1 MADRLDLHFRA
12 HTVPVKPQKEHWT
25 NRHTKRQERALIFR
39 CATTSDEKQDLPFGA
54 YICARLRDGKYTAE
68 ELGLFC
74 RDGYPEE
81 LRVLE
86 RFVRDSAYE
95 FGSLD
100 EFRRKVFL
108 KYLKAGAQI
117 VAYDAPFEISRIAI
131 KWNKSLK
138 RRRAFSF
145 YFRMFRDKKT
155 RKMRPSGYE
164 PGLSIESLD
173 ASKAIYRLIKYKFHE
188 IDAAREEEEKEEEE
202 EQHSPNVHILDLK
215 TLTAVLTGESCTFQ
229 TASEIFRAPASRT
242 RRSYSRVTKPAIE
255 SLLRDVTGELELLN
269 RLKRELN
276 RHRVDLAPERCFSP
290 ATLAKDCFSAMG
302 IKPPQKKFNIPDR
315 INGIAMQAFVAGRAE
330 CTITRTPLPV
340 TYVDFHAQFPAV
352 SKLLDCREILCAET
366 LEFADFTTGALEM
379 VERTTLDDCY
389 RPAFWRQLRW
399 FALVEL
405 KEDVVPMRAKFGHRE
420 DSDPT
425 LAWNFLT
432 SKQPFWITGPDAIA
446 AKLMTGKPLRILEAL
461 EVIPHGVQSGLAP
474 VKLYSQVE
482 VDPLRDDL
490 AVKLVELRASLKA
503 KNPELAGGLKVA
515 ANSAAFGILCQ
526 IDVKDLDSPSPLHV
540 FSGQTDYPT
549 PPDKVWEQ
557 PAEFYSPLIAS
568 LVTGGSHLLCAMLEC
583 AVRHM
588 GGHIAAMDTDS
599 AMIVSTRDGGL
610 VPCAGSPHRLEK
622 SHAPGGNAAIRALSW
637 AEVDRIRQRFE
648 ALNPWRDRLKAPFL
662 KLEEENFAPDGER
675 HQLYAYCVS
684 AKLYCLYNLDGGR
697 LLVRK
702 PSGHGLGFLRAPYTI
717 ADWQRR
723 TGRKWKEKLPP
734 WIFEAWHCILSRE
747 LGLPHKPPSWLKLPA
762 VMAVPLTKP
771 KVLARL
777 GVFKDDLRPFT
788 VMTVPFPKKEGDV
801 LWKGYFIMPH
811 REKLND
817 LHGRTMVN
825 IVSGGT
831 FHIYDKNSS
840 TLPKPAGWLS
850 LRTMEDEIGHI
861 LSRAESKFCTPN
873 GSTCTSKTIG
883 LLVPRHI
890 GAGEF
895 HYIGKEAS
903 TRWASGP
910 DLSMLAEAGA
920 LDPADETFRE
930 YERVVDPKYLEQIR
944 AEAKEFSTKLLS
956 RRSRVAECAIRKF
969 KNGRNTIKPHSLR
982 KLTVAIHDL
991 QNRKTIKAV
1000 TTGQ

>member
-12 HTVPVKPQKEHWT
+12 HTVPVKPQKEHRT
-25 NRHTKRQERALIFR
+25 NRHTKRPERALIFR
-39 CATTSDEKQDLPFGA
+39 CATTGDEKQDLLFGA
-54 YICARLRDGKYTAE
+54 YICAGLRDGKYTAE
-68 ELGLFC
+68 EIGLFC
-74 RDGYPEE
+74 RDGCPEE

-155 RKMRPSGYE
+155 GKMRPSGYE
-164 PGLSIESLD
+164 PGLAIESLD

-188 IDAAREEEEKEEEE
+188 IDAAREEEER
-202 EQHSPNVHILDLK
+202 HSSNVYILDLK
-215 TLTAVLTGESCTFQ
+215 TLTAVLTGESYTFQ
-229 TASEIFRAPASRT
+229 SASEIFAAPSSGT
-242 RRSYSRVTKPAIE
+242 RRPYSRVTKPAIE
-255 SLLRDVTGELELLN
+255 SLLRDVTAELELLN
-269 RLKRELN
+269 CLKQELD
-276 RHRVDLAPERCFSP
+276 HHVLDLAPEGCYSP
-290 ATLAKDCFSAMG
+290 ATLARTYSSAMG
-302 IKPPQKKFNIPDR
+302 IKPPQKKFNVPDC

-379 VERTTLDDCY
+379 VECTALDDCY
-389 RPAFWRQLRW
+389 RPVFWRQLRW
-399 FALVEL
+399 FALVEP
-405 KEDVVPMRAKFGHRE
+405 KEDVVPMRAKFGQRE

-432 SKQPFWITGPDAIA
+432 SKQLIWVTGLDAVA
-446 AKLMTGKPLRILEAL
+446 AKLMTGNPLKILKAIK
-461 EVIPHGVQSGLAP
+461 VIPHGMQSGLAP
-474 VKLYSQVE
+474 VRLYGQLE
-482 VDPLRDDL
+482 VDPRRDDL
-490 AVKLVELRASLKA
+490 AVKLVEMRTSLKT
-503 KNPELAGGLKVA
+503 KSPELASGLKVA

-526 IDVKDLDSPSPLHV
+526 IDVKDLDTPSPLHV

-549 PPDKVWEQ
+549 PPEKVWEQ

-583 AVRHM
+583 AVREK

-599 AMIVSTRDGGL
+599 AMMVSTKAGGL
-610 VPCAGSPHRLEK
+610 VPCVAGSHRLEK
-622 SHAPGGNAAIRALSW
+622 SRAPGGNAAIRALSW

-675 HQLYAYCVS
+675 RQLYAYCIS
-684 AKLYCLYNLDGGR
+684 AKLYCLYNLEGGR

-702 PSGHGLGFLRAPYTI
+702 PSGHGLGLLQAPYTI

-747 LGLPHKPPSWLKLPA
+747 LGLSHKPPSWLKLPA

-771 KVLARL
+771 RVLARL

-788 VMTVPFPKKEGDV
+788 VMTVPFFKKEADV

-825 IVSGGT
+825 IVSGET

-840 TLPKPAGWLS
+840 TLPKPSGWLS

-883 LLVPRHI
+883 LLVRRHI
-890 GAGEF
+890 VAGEF

-910 DLSMLAEAGA
+910 DLSMLAEARA

-930 YERVVDPKYLEQIR
+930 YERVVDPKYLEEVR
-944 AEAKEFSTKLLS
+944 SEAKEFSTKLLS
-956 RRSRVAECAIRKF
+956 RQSRVAECAIRNF
-969 KNGRNTIKPHSLR
+969 KNGNNTIKPRTLR
-982 KLTVAIHDL
+982 KLTRAIHDL
-991 QNRKTIKAV
+991 QNKR
-1000 TTGQ
+1000 